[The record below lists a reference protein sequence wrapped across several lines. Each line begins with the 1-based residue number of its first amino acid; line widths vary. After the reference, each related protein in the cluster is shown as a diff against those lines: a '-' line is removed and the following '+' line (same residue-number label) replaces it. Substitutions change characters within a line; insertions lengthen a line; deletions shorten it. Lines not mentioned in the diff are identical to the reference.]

1 MVNYVYIGKKLVNV
15 KEKEKK
21 EKKGRKKQL
30 SRLVFRFDSLKG
42 ELILDR
48 LLSER
53 RLPRERENEKN

>member
-53 RLPRERENEKN
+53 RLPREREKEKN